1 MMKKLVFSTD
11 RYRYLARAI
20 VALAPDALEMGG
32 LVRKRFTDKELYHR
46 LAASVKGRDIVIVGG
61 TINDA
66 STMEIFDLSCLMHRY
81 KARSLEIVIPFFGYQ
96 TMERAVKPFE
106 DVKAKNRAL
115 LLSSLIKPNFPVTVV
130 MVDLHSEGIP
140 EYFENGVGTEHLYAK
155 HIVFKSIGAL
165 KGARPYVLGCTDAGR
180 AKWCESLARELGI
193 RIGFVFKHRADGEV
207 IEELAISADV
217 EGCDVF
223 IFDDMIRTGGTLINA
238 AKGYR
243 AKGAR
248 DIYVISTHGVLPGK
262 ALTRLENAT
271 DDQGVKLFKRI
282 VVTDSHPNAVRL
294 AKGSDFLSVESI
306 DQLLADHLT
315 ADGGVTG

>member
-1 MMKKLVFSTD
+1 MTKKLVFSTAG
-11 RYRYLARAI
+11 YAYLARAI
-20 VALAPDALEMGG
+20 VSLAPDSLEAGK
-32 LVRKRFTDKELYHR
+32 LVRKRFPDGELYHR
-46 LAASVKGRDIVIVGG
+46 LAAAVKGRDIVIVGG
-61 TINDA
+61 TISDA
-66 STMEIFDLSCLMHRY
+66 ATMEVFDLACMMHRY

-96 TMERAVKPFE
+96 TMERAVKPLE

-115 LLSSLIKPNFPVTVV
+115 ILSSLTKPNFPVTVV

-140 EYFENGVGTEHLYAK
+140 EYFENGTGTEHLYAK
-155 HIVFKSIGAL
+155 GIVFKSIERL
-165 KGARPYVLGCTDAGR
+165 KTARSYVLGCTDAGR

-193 RIGFVFKHRADGEV
+193 RIGFVFKHRVDGET

-217 EGCDVF
+217 DGCDVF

-262 ALTRLENAT
+262 ALARLENAT
-271 DDQGVKLFKRI
+271 DDQGARLFKQI

-294 AKGSDFLSVESI
+294 ARDSSFLTVESI
-306 DQLLADHLT
+306 AQLLTDHLT
-315 ADGGVTG
+315 TDGGTA

>member
-1 MMKKLVFSTD
+1 MM
-11 RYRYLARAI
+11 
-20 VALAPDALEMGG
+20 
-32 LVRKRFTDKELYHR
+32 ELYD
-46 LAASVKGRDIVIVGG
+46 LAC
-61 TINDA
+61 
-66 STMEIFDLSCLMHRY
+66 MMHRY
-81 KARSLEIVIPFFGYQ
+81 KARSLQIVIPYFGYQ

-115 LLSSLIKPNFPVTVV
+115 LLSSLIKPNFPVTIV
-130 MVDLHSEGIP
+130 MVDLHTEGIP

-155 HIVFKSIGAL
+155 AVVFKAIGQL
-165 KGARPYVLGCTDAGR
+165 KGTRQFVLGCTDAGR
-180 AKWCESLARELGI
+180 AKWCESLAREIGV
-193 RIGFVFKHRADGEV
+193 RIGFVFKHRLDGET

-217 EGCDVF
+217 DGCDVF

-262 ALTRLENAT
+262 ALARLANAT
-271 DDQGVKLFKRI
+271 DDQGQQLFKHI

-294 AKGSDFLSVESI
+294 ARHSSFLTVETI
-306 DQLLADHLT
+306 AQLLVDHLT
-315 ADGGVTG
+315 ADGGTGND